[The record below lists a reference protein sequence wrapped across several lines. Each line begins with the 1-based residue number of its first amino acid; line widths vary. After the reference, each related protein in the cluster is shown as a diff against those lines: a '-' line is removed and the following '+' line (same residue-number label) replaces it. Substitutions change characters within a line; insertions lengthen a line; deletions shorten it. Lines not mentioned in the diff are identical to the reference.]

1 MYISKKNRE
10 FIKNMFGGKCAY
22 TGTDLLS
29 DWQVDHIEPVVRN
42 WWTNTAMLPM
52 NHNIENMI
60 PTQRIINHY
69 KHSMGLEQFREFM
82 KDFHLRISKL
92 PKNPKVQ
99 KSIKRKA
106 YMLEVARL
114 FDLTPNKPFS
124 GKFWFE
130 IISS

>member
-10 FIKNMFGGKCAY
+10 VIKNMFGGKCAY
-22 TGTDLLS
+22 TGTDLLP

-42 WWTNTAMLPM
+42 WWTNTAMLHS

-69 KHSMGLEQFREFM
+69 KHSMGLEQFRDFM
-82 KDFHLRISKL
+82 KDFHLRIAKL
-92 PKNPKVQ
+92 PKNPKVE
-99 KSIKRKA
+99 KSVKRKA

-130 IISS
+130 TVS

>member
-10 FIKNMFGGKCAY
+10 VIKNMFGGKCAY
-22 TGTDLLS
+22 TGTDLLP

-42 WWTNTAMLPM
+42 WWTNTAMFEK

-69 KHSMGLEQFREFM
+69 KHSMGLEQFRDFM
-82 KDFHLRISKL
+82 KDFHLRIAKL
-92 PKNPKVQ
+92 PENPKVE

-124 GKFWFE
+124 GNFWFE
-130 IISS
+130 TVSS

>member
-10 FIKNMFGGKCAY
+10 VIKNMFDGKCAY
-22 TGTDLLS
+22 TGTELLP
-29 DWQVDHIEPVVRN
+29 DWQIDHIEPVVRN
-42 WWTNTAMLPM
+42 WGTNTAMFEK

-69 KHSMGLEQFREFM
+69 KHSMGLEEFRNFM
-82 KDFHLRISKL
+82 KDFHLRIAKL
-92 PKNPKVQ
+92 PKNPKVE
-99 KSIKRKA
+99 KSVKRKA

-130 IISS
+130 TVSS